1 MAERITGHTQ
11 LVSLLAYPI
20 RHSNSPAMQNEAFAY
35 EGLDYAYLVFEVG
48 TSDTEEGQEQELKD
62 AITEA
67 LAEVREGRGYV
78 VDCAVAQSELVRP
91 MVNGGTHI
99 TEFLLN

>member
-1 MAERITGHTQ
+1 MYDGRYSATILDRGPDFVKLANAYGLKGAH
-11 LVSLLAYPI
+11 VSSI
-20 RHSNSPAMQNEAFAY
+20 E
-35 EGLDYAYLVFEVG
+35 
-48 TSDTEEGQEQELKD
+48 ELKK
-62 AITEA
+62 AISEA
-67 LAEVREGRGYV
+67 LSEAEEGRGYV

>member
-1 MAERITGHTQ
+1 MSQRLVAFSSSSFRKVSFFLYPQVQ
-11 LVSLLAYPI
+11 LK
-20 RHSNSPAMQNEAFAY
+20 EAIEEA
-35 EGLDYAYLVFEVG
+35 L
-48 TSDTEEGQEQELKD
+48 EEGK
-62 AITEA
+62 
-67 LAEVREGRGYV
+67 EGRGYV